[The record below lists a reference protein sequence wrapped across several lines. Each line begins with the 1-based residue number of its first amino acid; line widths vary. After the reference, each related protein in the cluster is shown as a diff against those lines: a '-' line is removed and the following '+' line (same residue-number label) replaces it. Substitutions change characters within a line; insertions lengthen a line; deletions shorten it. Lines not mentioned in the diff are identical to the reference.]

1 MRSPKRGRRGFTLL
15 EMLLTMI
22 VIAVGMMG
30 VMQLFENAARGALQ
44 ADLNGIATVLARE
57 KLERIAVDK
66 VRDGYAAIDAGDYP
80 QENFSEEF
88 SPYVRTTEIIEVS
101 GDDLV
106 TPEAD
111 SGFKRVAVTV
121 RWGGQLSERITIATI
136 FADY

>member
-1 MRSPKRGRRGFTLL
+1 MRSPRRGRRGFTLL

-44 ADLNGIATVLARE
+44 ADLSGIATVLARE

-80 QENFSEEF
+80 QEHFSGEF
-88 SPYVRTTEIIEVS
+88 SPYVRTTEITEVS

-106 TPEAD
+106 TPEAG
-111 SGFKRVAVTV
+111 SGFKRVVVTV
-121 RWGGQLSERITIATI
+121 RWGAQPSERIAIATV